1 MSAAD
6 LEDVARRAVEA
17 ATSAG
22 ATDAEAWSEG
32 SRSREVRV
40 HAGEVESLTEASG
53 RGVGIRAWIGTRT
66 GYAYGT
72 DLSESGLAE
81 LAEAAAGA
89 ARVADED
96 ENSVAP
102 DPSGKPPEIDGLRD
116 PAVAATETADVI
128 ELAKRIERVALD
140 RDERV
145 TGVEEV
151 VYVDED
157 GDAAIATSRGV
168 SGSFGSSVAYSFLQ
182 AMATQDSEVQTGLGF
197 GVGRSPGALD
207 PEEIGAEAGDEAASM
222 LGASKPE
229 SRTCPVVLSERVTA
243 SFAGFIGGAVSADD
257 VQRGRS
263 PFADRLGDEL
273 ASPAYVLADDGID
286 PGGLAS
292 APFDGEGTP
301 RERTPLIAE
310 GKLLAYLHDSYTAR
324 RGGARS
330 TGNAARSSYRS
341 APSVSPSNL
350 VLESGRAH
358 PRTAARA
365 DRRRRLHHGGRGPPL
380 WRQPRHGPLLGGRVR
395 TGDPWRRAR
404 RAAARVHDRRRPARH
419 PGGRSGRGLGDPL
432 GPVRRIGE
440 DGAHAGRRDGHR
452 WELILVQ
459 QPLLG
464 SRRTPMTRRR

>member
-1 MSAAD
+1 MSPHSPAE
-6 LEDVARRAVEA
+6 LEEAARRAVEA
-17 ATSAG
+17 ATAAG

-53 RGVGIRAWIGTRT
+53 RGVGIRAWIGQRT

-72 DLSESGLAE
+72 DLSDSGLAD

-96 ENSVAP
+96 ENSSAP
-102 DPSGKPPEIDGLRD
+102 DPSGEPVAEIEGLRD
-116 PAVAATETADVI
+116 RTVAETETAEVI
-128 ELAKRIERVALD
+128 DLAKRIERVAID

-145 TGVEEV
+145 SGVEEV

-168 SGSFGSSVAYSFLQ
+168 SGSFGVSTAYSFLQ

-197 GVGRSPGALD
+197 GVGRSPQALD
-207 PEEIGAEAGDEAASM
+207 PEAIGAEAGDEASSM
-222 LGASKPE
+222 LGATKPP
-229 SRTCPVVLSERVTA
+229 SRSCPVVFSERVTA
-243 SFAGFIGGAVSADD
+243 SFAGFIGGALCADD

-263 PFADRLGDEL
+263 PFAERLGEEL
-273 ASPAYVLADDGID
+273 AATAFVLADDGID

-301 RERTPLIAE
+301 RGRTALIAD

-330 TGNAARSSYRS
+330 TGNASRASYRS
-341 APSVSPSNL
+341 PPSVSTSNL
-350 VLESGRAH
+350 VLDPGELSLEGLLERAGDGVYITEVAGLHSGVNPVTGRYSVGASGRAIS
-358 PRTAARA
+358 
-365 DRRRRLHHGGRGPPL
+365 GGELAEPL
-380 WRQPRHGPLLGGRVR
+380 REFTIAGDLLETLGAVQAVGSESRWVPFGGSVKSA
-395 TGDPWRRAR
+395 PMLVAEM
-404 RAAARVHDRRRPARH
+404 AI
-419 PGGRSGRGLGDPL
+419 GG
-432 GPVRRIGE
+432 
-440 DGAHAGRRDGHR
+440 A
-452 WELILVQ
+452 
-459 QPLLG
+459 
-464 SRRTPMTRRR
+464 

>member
-1 MSAAD
+1 MSPHSPAQ
-6 LEDVARRAVEA
+6 LEEAARRAVEA
-17 ATSAG
+17 ATAAG

-32 SRSREVRV
+32 SQSREVRV

-53 RGVGIRAWIGTRT
+53 RGVGIRAWIGQRT

-72 DLSESGLAE
+72 DLSDSGLAE

-96 ENSVAP
+96 ENSSAP
-102 DPSGKPPEIDGLRD
+102 DPSGEPVPVIEGLRD
-116 PAVAATETADVI
+116 DAVSETETAEVI
-128 ELAKRIERVALD
+128 DLAKRIERVAID
-140 RDERV
+140 RDKRV
-145 TGVEEV
+145 SGVEEV

-168 SGSFGSSVAYSFLQ
+168 SGSFGVSTAYSFLQ

-197 GVGRSPGALD
+197 GVARSPRALD
-207 PEEIGAEAGDEAASM
+207 ADEIGAEAGDEAASM
-222 LGASKPE
+222 LGATKPE

-243 SFAGFIGGAVSADD
+243 SFAGFIGGALCADD

-273 ASPAYVLADDGID
+273 ASAAYVLADDGID

-301 RERTPLIAE
+301 RERTPLIAD

-330 TGNAARSSYRS
+330 TGNASRASYRS
-341 APSVSPSNL
+341 PPSVSTSNL
-350 VLESGRAH
+350 VIEPGELSLEGLLERADDGVYITEVAGLHSGVNPVTGRYSVGASGRAI
-358 PRTAARA
+358 R
-365 DRRRRLHHGGRGPPL
+365 GGELAEPL
-380 WRQPRHGPLLGGRVR
+380 REFTIAGDLLGTLADVQAVGSETRWV
-395 TGDPWRRAR
+395 PF
-404 RAAARVHDRRRPARH
+404 
-419 PGGRSGRGLGDPL
+419 GGSVKTAPMLVGEMA
-432 GPVRRIGE
+432 IG
-440 DGAHAGRRDGHR
+440 GA
-452 WELILVQ
+452 
-459 QPLLG
+459 
-464 SRRTPMTRRR
+464 

>member
-1 MSAAD
+1 MSATE

-22 ATDAEAWSEG
+22 ASDAEVWSEG
-32 SRSREVRV
+32 GQSREVRV

-53 RGVGIRAWIGTRT
+53 RGAGIRAWIGART

-81 LAEAAAGA
+81 LAEAAVGA

-96 ENSVAP
+96 ENSAAP
-102 DPSGKPPEIDGLRD
+102 DPSGEPARIEGLRD
-116 PAVAATETADVI
+116 PAVAETETAEVI

-157 GDAAIATSRGV
+157 GDAAIANSRGV
-168 SGSFGSSVAYSFLQ
+168 SGSFSSSVAYAFLQ

-197 GVGRSPGALD
+197 GVGRSPRTLD
-207 PEEIGAEAGDEAASM
+207 PEEIGTEAGDEAASM
-222 LGASKPE
+222 LGAGKPE

-273 ASPAYVLADDGID
+273 ASPVYALSDDGID

-301 RERTPLIAE
+301 RERTPLIAD

-330 TGNAARSSYRS
+330 TGNAARASYRS
-341 APSVSPSNL
+341 PPSVSPSNL
-350 VLESGRAH
+350 VLEPGELTLEGLLERAGDGVYITEVAGLHSGVNPVTGRYSVGASGRAISGGELAQ
-358 PRTAARA
+358 PLREFTIAGDLLGTLGAVQAVGAVTRWVPFGGSVKTAPMLVGEMAISGSQAAR
-365 DRRRRLHHGGRGPPL
+365 
-380 WRQPRHGPLLGGRVR
+380 
-395 TGDPWRRAR
+395 
-404 RAAARVHDRRRPARH
+404 
-419 PGGRSGRGLGDPL
+419 
-432 GPVRRIGE
+432 
-440 DGAHAGRRDGHR
+440 
-452 WELILVQ
+452 
-459 QPLLG
+459 
-464 SRRTPMTRRR
+464 

>member
-1 MSAAD
+1 MSPHSPAE
-6 LEDVARRAVEA
+6 LEEAARRAVEA
-17 ATSAG
+17 ATAAG

-53 RGVGIRAWIGTRT
+53 RGVGIRAWIGQRT

-72 DLSESGLAE
+72 DLSDSGLAD

-96 ENSVAP
+96 ENSSAP
-102 DPSGKPPEIDGLRD
+102 DPAEEPVPEIEGLRD
-116 PAVAATETADVI
+116 EAVAATETAEVI
-128 ELAKRIERVALD
+128 DLAKRIERVAID
-140 RDERV
+140 RDKRV
-145 TGVEEV
+145 SGVEEV

-168 SGSFGSSVAYSFLQ
+168 SGSFGVSTAYSFLQ

-197 GVGRSPGALD
+197 GVGRSPRALNA
-207 PEEIGAEAGDEAASM
+207 EEIGAEAGDEASSM
-222 LGASKPE
+222 LGATKPE
-229 SRTCPVVLSERVTA
+229 SRSCPVVLSERVTA
-243 SFAGFIGGAVSADD
+243 SFAGFIGGALCADD

-273 ASPAYVLADDGID
+273 ASAAYVLADDGID

-301 RERTPLIAE
+301 RERTPLIAD

-330 TGNAARSSYRS
+330 TGNASRASYRS
-341 APSVSPSNL
+341 PPSVSTSNL
-350 VLESGRAH
+350 VLDPGELSLDQLLERAGDGVYITEVAGLHSGVNPVTGRYSVGASGRAIRGGELAE
-358 PRTAARA
+358 PLREFTIAGDLLGTLAAVQAVGSESRWVPFGGSVRTAPMLVGEMAI
-365 DRRRRLHHGGRGPPL
+365 GG
-380 WRQPRHGPLLGGRVR
+380 
-395 TGDPWRRAR
+395 
-404 RAAARVHDRRRPARH
+404 
-419 PGGRSGRGLGDPL
+419 S
-432 GPVRRIGE
+432 
-440 DGAHAGRRDGHR
+440 
-452 WELILVQ
+452 
-459 QPLLG
+459 
-464 SRRTPMTRRR
+464 

>member
-1 MSAAD
+1 MSPHSPAE
-6 LEDVARRAVEA
+6 LEEAARRAVEA
-17 ATSAG
+17 ATAAG

-53 RGVGIRAWIGTRT
+53 RGVGIRAWIGQRT

-72 DLSESGLAE
+72 DLSDSGLAD

-96 ENSVAP
+96 ENSSAP
-102 DPSGKPPEIDGLRD
+102 DPAEEPVPEIEGLRD
-116 PAVAATETADVI
+116 EAVAATETAEVI
-128 ELAKRIERVALD
+128 DLAKRIERVAID
-140 RDERV
+140 RDKRV

-168 SGSFGSSVAYSFLQ
+168 SGSFGVSTAYSFLQ

-197 GVGRSPGALD
+197 GVGRSPRALNA
-207 PEEIGAEAGDEAASM
+207 EEIGAEAGDEASSM
-222 LGASKPE
+222 LGATKPE
-229 SRTCPVVLSERVTA
+229 SRSCPVVLSERVTA
-243 SFAGFIGGAVSADD
+243 SFAGFIGGALCADD

-273 ASPAYVLADDGID
+273 ASAAYVLADDGID

-301 RERTPLIAE
+301 RERTPLIAD

-330 TGNAARSSYRS
+330 TGNASRASYRS
-341 APSVSPSNL
+341 PPSVSTSNL
-350 VLESGRAH
+350 VLDPGELSLDQLLERAGDGVYITEVAGLHSGVNPVTGRYSVGASGRAIRGGELAE
-358 PRTAARA
+358 PLREFTIAGDLLGTLAAVQAVGSESRWVPFGGSVRTAPMLVGEMAI
-365 DRRRRLHHGGRGPPL
+365 GG
-380 WRQPRHGPLLGGRVR
+380 
-395 TGDPWRRAR
+395 
-404 RAAARVHDRRRPARH
+404 
-419 PGGRSGRGLGDPL
+419 S
-432 GPVRRIGE
+432 
-440 DGAHAGRRDGHR
+440 
-452 WELILVQ
+452 
-459 QPLLG
+459 
-464 SRRTPMTRRR
+464 